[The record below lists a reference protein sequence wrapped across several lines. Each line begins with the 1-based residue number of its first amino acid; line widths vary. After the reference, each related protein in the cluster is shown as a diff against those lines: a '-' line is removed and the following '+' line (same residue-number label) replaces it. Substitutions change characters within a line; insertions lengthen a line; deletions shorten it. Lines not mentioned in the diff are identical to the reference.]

1 MEKEKIEK
9 LPKWAREKIQIL
21 ENSNKCLEEM
31 LSQFDGREQTNTFI
45 GNGLKLNPLPKNTQI
60 VFKTGENQKNEL
72 RVYIRENGEIDI
84 NSVSMLGQKMA
95 ILPRASNSF
104 YITFID

>member
-21 ENSNKCLEEM
+21 ENSNKYLEKV
-31 LSQFDGREQTNTFI
+31 LSQFEGREQTNTFI
-45 GNGLKLNPLPKNTQI
+45 GNGLKLNPLPKNAQI

-84 NSVSMLGQKMA
+84 NSVSRLGQKMV